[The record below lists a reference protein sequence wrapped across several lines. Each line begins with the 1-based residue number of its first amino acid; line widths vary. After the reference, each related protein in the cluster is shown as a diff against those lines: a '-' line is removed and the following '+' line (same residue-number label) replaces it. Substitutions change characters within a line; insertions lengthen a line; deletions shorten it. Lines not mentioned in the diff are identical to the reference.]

1 VSIRLLSVATL
12 VGIVA
17 VFSLPVYGQQLSQEQ
32 REACRT
38 RALASADDRQEQ
50 RRLFRECRREALH
63 ASKMQ
68 SPSPN
73 STPSDPQVSQPSTDL
88 ASSLDFSG
96 WWGFNQEGCFDE
108 ENQYRVALGKWTK
121 TPDGIE
127 FGRGQEAV
135 GFYDSMCNLSK
146 RVQKENVV
154 SYVASCMDEEGE
166 QYHGPGKII
175 VENES
180 AIQVFMPILSEDGVS
195 LVRCDEVSAKE
206 VIPEQFHGTWG
217 TASADCQG
225 ESDGEVQIT
234 SNTVSPHES
243 HCELKEVL
251 QSDAATF
258 VGRFSCSGEGEEFI
272 EQFTLSLKGEKLVF
286 NKSEAKHRCP

>member
-1 VSIRLLSVATL
+1 MSIRLLCAVTI
-12 VGIVA
+12 VGSIT
-17 VFSLPVYGQQLSQEQ
+17 VFTLPVYGQPLSQEQ

-38 RALASADDRQEQ
+38 RALAGADDRQEQ

-73 STPSDPQVSQPSTDL
+73 STSSDPQVSQPSSDL

-96 WWGFNQEGCFDE
+96 WWGFNQEGCFDKD
-108 ENQYRVALGKWTK
+108 NQYRVALGKWTK
-121 TPDGIE
+121 TPNGIE
-127 FGRGQEAV
+127 FGSGQEAV

-146 RVQKENVV
+146 RVQKENII

-166 QYHGPGKII
+166 QYNGPGKII
-175 VENES
+175 MENES
-180 AIQVFMPILSEDGVS
+180 AIRVFMPILSNDGVS

-206 VIPEQFHGTWG
+206 IIPAQFHGTWG
-217 TASADCQG
+217 TTSTDCQG
-225 ESDGEVQIT
+225 ESDGKIQIT

-243 HCELKEVL
+243 HCELQEVL

-258 VGRFSCSGEGEEFI
+258 VGRFSCSGEGEEFV
-272 EQFTLSLKGEKLVF
+272 EQFALSLNNDELVF
-286 NKSEAKHRCP
+286 NESESKRCP